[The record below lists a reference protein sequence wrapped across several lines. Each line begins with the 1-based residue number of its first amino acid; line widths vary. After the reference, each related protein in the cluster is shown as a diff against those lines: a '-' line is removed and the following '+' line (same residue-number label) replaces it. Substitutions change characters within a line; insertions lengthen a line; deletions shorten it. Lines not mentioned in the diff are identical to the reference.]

1 MIVGFVCN
9 ESKGEYIYMCKS
21 GRAGV
26 VFCEP
31 EIGTDGLSLN
41 LCDRLIGVWAGIKFL
56 DMQGLMG
63 FVF

>member
-1 MIVGFVCN
+1 
-9 ESKGEYIYMCKS
+9 MCKS

-41 LCDRLIGVWAGIKFL
+41 LGYRLNRVWTGIKIL